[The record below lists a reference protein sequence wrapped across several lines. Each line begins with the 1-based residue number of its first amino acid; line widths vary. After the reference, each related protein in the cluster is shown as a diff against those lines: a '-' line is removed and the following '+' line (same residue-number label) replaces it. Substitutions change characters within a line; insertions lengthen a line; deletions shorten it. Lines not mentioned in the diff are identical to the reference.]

1 MRRFLVTFGLSM
13 AIVGW
18 AFPTGAVGKSIGGCP
33 PGGGWQL
40 VTVESLGI
48 PPDQAVG
55 IASLDGNR
63 DGLTC
68 IIPANAAPPAPISG
82 AIIFRDNTVAT
93 SG

>member
-1 MRRFLVTFGLSM
+1 MRRFLVVFGLSM

-18 AFPTGAVGKSIGGCP
+18 AFPTGAAGKSFGGCP
-33 PGGGWQL
+33 PEGHWQL

-48 PPDQAVG
+48 SPDEAIG

-68 IIPANAAPPAPISG
+68 IMPSNAAAPAPTSG
-82 AIIFRDNTVAT
+82 AIIFRDNTVGT